1 MMHGSPLLTLLFTTI
16 AISNAIHNE
25 REPQKVCSSAWI
37 YPRGG
42 SLAPESPHIIRKEM
56 ESNTDNNTPLC
67 HPSNIPLAARTFSPI
82 HGMTAYRFLK
92 GLASSP
98 TFVNAYW
105 HKKPLFLQGSSNN
118 WISDAFTVDRDLKLI
133 DGSYITGHKTADIMR
148 NGSKTDTWAFTP
160 LKADPAC
167 ATTWDDIAKAME
179 GGTIYFNTA
188 GSLWPTLGGLCR
200 LTNAA
205 FGLPAN
211 VNIYITPPG
220 QTLSVPPHT
229 DRQDVLVFQTQ
240 GAKRW
245 RVYAPPKR
253 SKGVDPLNRGKAG
266 DVLSFEE
273 LAEPIID
280 IVLRKGDC
288 LYVPTGFPHTTDTYI
303 QDEINSNN
311 NNNNNCENQTILPE
325 MAVHL
330 TMGLDTH
337 VWGLTL
343 AHLRWSILQRCDK
356 EHTINIENDDIFW
369 QAMETIPIGFLVP
382 GESWKTTIENIKEG
396 KGLDNTYSQLVME
409 ELKRIMLLL
418 EPKRWTKEDLP
429 TDEDIHQV
437 INYMITQHL
446 QTLMEVQEEMLSDIR
461 PSDEDT
467 LIKAYKCT
475 QQQNAVMEKFGA
487 FSKNDAMKDMFQKR
501 RLEREDR
508 ANTLR

>member
-1 MMHGSPLLTLLFTTI
+1 
-16 AISNAIHNE
+16 
-25 REPQKVCSSAWI
+25 
-37 YPRGG
+37 
-42 SLAPESPHIIRKEM
+42 
-56 ESNTDNNTPLC
+56 
-67 HPSNIPLAARTFSPI
+67 
-82 HGMTAYRFLK
+82 
-92 GLASSP
+92 
-98 TFVNAYW
+98 
-105 HKKPLFLQGSSNN
+105 
-118 WISDAFTVDRDLKLI
+118 
-133 DGSYITGHKTADIMR
+133 
-148 NGSKTDTWAFTP
+148 
-160 LKADPAC
+160 
-167 ATTWDDIAKAME
+167 
-179 GGTIYFNTA
+179 
-188 GSLWPTLGGLCR
+188 
-200 LTNAA
+200 
-205 FGLPAN
+205 
-211 VNIYITPPG
+211 
-220 QTLSVPPHT
+220 
-229 DRQDVLVFQTQ
+229 
-240 GAKRW
+240 
-245 RVYAPPKR
+245 
-253 SKGVDPLNRGKAG
+253 
-266 DVLSFEE
+266 
-273 LAEPIID
+273 
-280 IVLRKGDC
+280 
-288 LYVPTGFPHTTDTYI
+288 
-303 QDEINSNN
+303 
-311 NNNNNCENQTILPE
+311 

-461 PSDEDT
+461 PNDEDT

>member
-1 MMHGSPLLTLLFTTI
+1 MVHGSPLLFLLLTTI
-16 AISNAIHNE
+16 TVSNSIHNE
-25 REPQKVCSSAWI
+25 RESQKICSNAWI
-37 YPRGG
+37 CLRGG
-42 SLAPESPHIIRKEM
+42 SLVPETPNAIRKEM
-56 ESNTDNNTPLC
+56 ESNTDTKTPLC
-67 HPSNIPLAARTFSPI
+67 YPSNIPLAARTFSPI
-82 HGMTAYRFLK
+82 HGMNAYRFLK

-98 TFVNAYW
+98 TFLNDYW
-105 HKKPLFLQGSSNN
+105 HKKPLFILGSTDN

-133 DGSYITGHKTADIMR
+133 DGSFITGHKTADIMR
-148 NGSKTDTWAFTP
+148 NGSKTDTWEFAP
-160 LKADPAC
+160 LKVDPAR
-167 ATTWDDIAKAME
+167 ATTWDEVMEAME

-220 QTLSVPPHT
+220 QTLSVSPHT

-245 RVYAPPKR
+245 RVYMPPKR

-266 DVLSFEE
+266 DVLSFDE
-273 LAEPIID
+273 LDQPIID

-303 QDEINSNN
+303 QDDISHNDH
-311 NNNNNCENQTILPE
+311 QPILSAPE

-343 AHLRWSILQRCDK
+343 AHLRWSVLQRCDK

-382 GESWKTTIENIKEG
+382 GDSWKTTIENIKEG
-396 KGLDNTYSQLVME
+396 KGLDDTYSQLVVE
-409 ELKRIMLLL
+409 EVKRIMLLL
-418 EPKRWTKEDLP
+418 EPERWTKEELP

-437 INYMITQHL
+437 IDYMISNHL
-446 QTLMEVQEEMLSDIR
+446 QALMEVQEEMLSNIR
-461 PSDEDT
+461 PNDEDT

-475 QQQNAVMEKFGA
+475 QQQNAIMEKFGA